1 MTYDCRFRIT
11 ISGPQ
16 CLYCGLNANSLDHF
30 PPRSMTVRG
39 FLLPACRECNCLAGT
54 EYGLDLRKR
63 INMVKEKIARKYK
76 KILEM
81 PVWSSDDLDELE
93 GNIKRKVI
101 KCQKDRRIA
110 SSRIA
115 WNAESYLASIDL
127 NKDFVRMLAGC
138 DITTE

>member
-1 MTYDCRFRIT
+1 
-11 ISGPQ
+11 
-16 CLYCGLNANSLDHF
+16 
-30 PPRSMTVRG
+30 
-39 FLLPACRECNCLAGT
+39 
-54 EYGLDLRKR
+54 
-63 INMVKEKIARKYK
+63 MVKEKIARKYK

-93 GNIKRKVI
+93 GNMKRKVI

-127 NKDFVRMLAGC
+127 NKDFVRTFAGC
-138 DITTE
+138 VITIE